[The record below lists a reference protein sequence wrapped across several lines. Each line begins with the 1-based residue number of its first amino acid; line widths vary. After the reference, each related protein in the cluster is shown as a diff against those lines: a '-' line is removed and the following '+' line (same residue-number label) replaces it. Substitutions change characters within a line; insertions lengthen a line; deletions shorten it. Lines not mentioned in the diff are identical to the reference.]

1 MRIMICGVPAPGHI
15 MPLLPIARA
24 FLDRGDEVTIASGEN
39 AKEMALS
46 SGLSFRAV
54 GPKYES
60 WFEALRVR
68 TRGNPGDGLA
78 PERIEGYFVPRLFGE
93 IGMALVLD
101 DLLALGRELEPEL
114 LVFEPY
120 FFAAPLIAALIGAR
134 PLLHLI
140 GPVMDRTVLELT
152 ADAISPMW
160 REFGLQ
166 SPPDAGVYAGTM
178 LNICPPSL
186 DPATSAM
193 GGVRPMRPAALPIV
207 STSPLPV
214 SFAESSRPLVYLTLG
229 TFSNNN
235 LDLFTLVLSALK
247 DEPINLI
254 VSVGADNDPSAL
266 SPVPENARVVRYIPQ
281 AELLPHCSGVIHHG
295 GAGTMF
301 GVLAHGLASLVLPQS
316 ADNFKNADL
325 LEAAGAA
332 KVLLPGEV
340 TKDSVRAGLAGVL
353 DSSAISSRA
362 KLLAQEIADMP
373 SPNDVAAM
381 LAADS
386 VGQQIACDS

>member
-1 MRIMICGVPAPGHI
+1 

-24 FLDRGDEVTIASGEN
+24 FVERGDEVTIASGEN
-39 AKEMALS
+39 AKVMALGN
-46 SGLSFRAV
+46 GLSFRSV

-60 WFEALRVR
+60 WFESLRVR

-101 DLLALGRELEPEL
+101 DLLALGRELEPDL

-120 FFAAPLIAALIGAR
+120 FFAAPLVAAIIGAK

-140 GPVMDRTVLELT
+140 GPVMDRTVLELA
-152 ADAISPMW
+152 ADAVSPMW
-160 REFGLQ
+160 SEFGLQ
-166 SPPDAGVYAGTM
+166 SPLDAGVYAGTV

-193 GGVRPMRPAALPIV
+193 GGVRPMRPAAQPLSAPP
-207 STSPLPV
+207 PLPV

-235 LDLFTLVLSALK
+235 LDLFKLVLSALE
-247 DEPINLI
+247 DEPINVI

-281 AELLPHCSGVIHHG
+281 AELLAHCSGVIHHG

-301 GVLAHGLASLVLPQS
+301 GVLAHGLGSLVLPQS

-332 KVLLPGEV
+332 RVILPGEV
-340 TKDSVRAGLAGVL
+340 TTDSVRAGLARVL
-353 DSSAISSRA
+353 DSAAISSRA
-362 KLLAQEIADMP
+362 NLLAQEIADMP
-373 SPNDVAAM
+373 SPNDVVEM
-381 LAADS
+381 LAGESSGPAS
-386 VGQQIACDS
+386 RLR